1 MKDKRTY
8 TNIKEYNEEM
18 TYENEVKIS
27 NDDRGSGD
35 LTFQIEQLIKQKE
48 FLQDKCRQA
57 GQSIEGL
64 TKELDRL
71 SEENDNLR
79 TMLGNNNA
87 KG

>member
-35 LTFQIEQLIKQKE
+35 LTFQIEQLTKQKE

-57 GQSIEGL
+57 GETIDGL
-64 TKELDRL
+64 RKELDRL
-71 SEENDNLR
+71 SEENGNLM
-79 TMLGNNNA
+79 TLLGDKNV

>member
-27 NDDRGSGD
+27 HDDRGSGD
-35 LTFQIEQLIKQKE
+35 LTFQIEQLTKQKE

-57 GQSIEGL
+57 GETIDGL
-64 TKELDRL
+64 RKELDRL
-71 SEENDNLR
+71 SEENGNLM
-79 TMLGNNNA
+79 TLLGDKNV